1 MLRIN
6 PFKKSSLVNQNSQSC
21 ADSIGSL
28 HNHWQCI
35 LSLLQWTRWNGT
47 MYHVQI
53 QSIVPPPDLYIVM
66 RSALCNFCYE
76 VINITCKGYWSL
88 LNPLIHHKIYS
99 YGVDERIG
107 LTLFWLT
114 RFAIAKLV
122 EYHLLIQ
129 SWKVGNSHSKRFNVI
144 VRLFSMISCQKNDHC
159 MQWQSI
165 FEKW

>member
-1 MLRIN
+1 MKWN
-6 PFKKSSLVNQNSQSC
+6 DVSC
-21 ADSIGSL
+21 ADSKHSA
-28 HNHWQCI
+28 
-35 LSLLQWTRWNGT
+35 
-47 MYHVQI
+47 
-53 QSIVPPPDLYIVM
+53 PPDLYIVM

-159 MQWQSI
+159 TQWQSI
-165 FEKW
+165 FEKWQSSRMQPQYAWTCYGYILDKSTQDRTCKTA

>member
-47 MYHVQI
+47 MFHVQI
-53 QSIVPPPDLYIVM
+53 QSIVPLPIFTSLCGPHFVTSVM
-66 RSALCNFCYE
+66 KLSTSHAK
-76 VINITCKGYWSL
+76 VTL

-159 MQWQSI
+159 TQWQSI